1 MAKPIQPVKAMK
13 THLLFLCGLFAAA
26 AVIAGARPIPQPL
39 PNHPGNVFVA
49 AETVVVPLSNAR
61 PWRLVDYD
69 SKTIAEGD
77 GDKAELGRLAA
88 GYYEL
93 RGVVDGKASKTLT
106 TIGVVEPLRAP
117 TPETSPIGIDVAM
130 AWFYTGER
138 MEQSAN
144 LCALAGVNWV
154 RDRLR
159 WDEMEPEKG
168 RFAPANKYDDTARIE
183 SKAGLRVL
191 QVHHNTPPWATTTP
205 QRQPP
210 DLRDAYHFMREMA
223 RRWKGQVQAF
233 EPWNEADVENF
244 GGHIGVEMASLQKA
258 SYLGLKA
265 GNPDVIVCQ
274 NVFALVQPNMLADL
288 AANRAW
294 PYFDTFNFHHYCG
307 PDNYP
312 NVYAA
317 FRPFTA
323 GKPMW
328 VTEFNAPVHW
338 AGEEQ
343 EPTESDLRVQAERVT
358 EVFAASLHE
367 GPAAAFYFML
377 PHYCEGETQF
387 GILHK
392 DLTPRPAYLALAAV
406 GRLLADA
413 HPLGKMPTAA
423 TTCAYVFRAS
433 PDGRESDVL
442 VAWTTGGEASL
453 ELPGVP
459 SALYDHLGRA
469 KFQVQG
475 EPKTA
480 LKISTAPLFAVFDKN
495 AISTVALQSAPQPL
509 ALKTEKPSP
518 IVLQVLAPQEKTALS
533 LSACRISS
541 EKPEALRVF
550 AYNFGD
556 RKYSGR
562 FAITAPAGWTVQF
575 PSQIELA
582 PGERKEL
589 SLTVDS
595 HSGSTAPVES
605 IRIQGEFGD
614 AGQPVLSV
622 RVTPTPFKLR
632 EGQALNLP
640 FVTNQSRWQPLNSGG
655 SEMVLTNSNGAILV
669 KAKLNPG
676 DRWVYPILTLNKVE
690 RPGADF
696 DAFVVTLTALEG
708 EGTYRAIMDEEN
720 GSSYAIDF
728 VPQPKPG
735 ETVEAI
741 AVLSTSVYG
750 QGWSKPDDNGKLDP
764 DKIKSLKIGC
774 SLKGESVK
782 FSFKNPRWVKTK
794 VP

>member
-1 MAKPIQPVKAMK
+1 MK
-13 THLLFLCGLFAAA
+13 TRLLLLCGILLAASA
-26 AVIAGARPIPQPL
+26 TASPRPIPQPL

-49 AETVVVPLSNAR
+49 GEAVVVSLSNAS
-61 PWRLVDYD
+61 PWRLNDYD
-69 SKTIAEGD
+69 HKTVAEGA
-77 GDKAELGRLAA
+77 GNKAELGRLPA

-93 RGVVDGKASKTLT
+93 RSVVDGKASKTLT

-130 AWFYTGER
+130 AWFYTGDQQ
-138 MEQSAN
+138 EQSAN
-144 LCALAGVNWV
+144 LCTLAGVNWV

-159 WDEMEPEKG
+159 WNEMEPEKG
-168 RFAPANKYDDTARIE
+168 RFAPVNKYDDTARVQ

-191 QVHHNTPPWATTTP
+191 QVHHSSPTWSTATP

-210 DLRDAYHFMREMA
+210 DLRDAYNFMREMA
-223 RRWKGQVQAF
+223 RRWKGQVLAF

-288 AANRAW
+288 EANGAW

-307 PDNYP
+307 PDNYT

-317 FRPFTA
+317 FRAFSA

-338 AGEEQ
+338 AGDEQ
-343 EPTESDLRVQAERVT
+343 EPTDADLRIQAERVPQ
-358 EVFAASLHE
+358 VFAASLHE
-367 GPAAAFYFML
+367 GPTADFYFML
-377 PHYCEGETQF
+377 PHYCEGQTQF
-387 GILHK
+387 GILHR

-413 HPLGKMPTAA
+413 HPLGKMPASANTRAF
-423 TTCAYVFRAS
+423 VFRAR

-442 VAWTTGGEASL
+442 VAWTTEGESVL
-453 ELPGVP
+453 ELPGAP
-459 SALYDHLGRA
+459 SALYDHLGRGKSLA
-469 KFQVQG
+469 QG
-475 EPKTA
+475 ESKTI
-480 LKISTAPLFAVFDKN
+480 LKITPTPVFAVFNKN
-495 AISTVALQSAPQPL
+495 AFATGTLRSAPKPP
-509 ALKTEKPSP
+509 ALKNEKPSP
-518 IVLQVLAPQEKTALS
+518 IVLQVLAPQETISPS

-541 EKPEALRVF
+541 EKPDSLRIF

-556 RKYSGR
+556 HKSAGR
-562 FAITAPAGWTVQF
+562 FSVTAPAGWAIQF
-575 PSQIELA
+575 PSRIELA
-582 PGERKEL
+582 PGERREL
-589 SLTVDS
+589 PLTVDS
-595 HSGSTAPVES
+595 HSGSTAPVET

-622 RVTPTPFKLR
+622 RVTPTPFKLH
-632 EGQALNLP
+632 EGLTMNLP
-640 FVTNQSRWQPLNSGG
+640 TATNQNRWQPLQSGG
-655 SEMVLTNSNGAILV
+655 SEMLLTHLDGSILV

-676 DRWVYPILTLNKVE
+676 DRWVYPLLTLNKDE
-690 RPGADF
+690 RPTADF

-728 VPQPKPG
+728 VPQPKHG
-735 ETVEAI
+735 ETIEAI
-741 AVLSTSVYG
+741 AILSTGVYG
-750 QGWSKPDDNGKLDP
+750 QGWSKTDDNGKLDP

-782 FSFKNPRWVKTK
+782 YTFKNPRWIKTK
-794 VP
+794 H

>member
-1 MAKPIQPVKAMK
+1 MK
-13 THLLFLCGLFAAA
+13 TRLLFLSGMFVAA
-26 AVIAGARPIPQPL
+26 AVIASPRSIPQPL
-39 PNHPGNVFVA
+39 PNHPGNVFTA
-49 AETVVVPLSNAR
+49 GETVVVSLSNAS

-69 SKTIAEGD
+69 SKTIAEGE
-77 GDKAELGRLAA
+77 GDKAGLGRLST

-117 TPETSPIGIDVAM
+117 TSVTSPIGIDVAM

-138 MEQSAN
+138 MEQSAS

-168 RFAPANKYDDTARIE
+168 RFAPANKYDDTARIQ
-183 SKAGLRVL
+183 SNAGLRVL
-191 QVHHNTPPWATTTP
+191 QVHHGSPTWATKTP
-205 QRQPP
+205 QHQPP
-210 DLRDAYHFMREMA
+210 DLRDAYDFMREMA
-223 RRWKGQVQAF
+223 LRWKGRVVAF
-233 EPWNEADVENF
+233 EPWNEGDIEMF
-244 GGHIGVEMASLQKA
+244 GGHMGVEMAALQKA
-258 SYLGLKA
+258 SFLGLKA

-274 NVFALVQPNMLADL
+274 NVFALAQPNILADL
-288 AANRAW
+288 DANVAW
-294 PYFDTFNFHHYCG
+294 PYFDTFNFHHYCL

-323 GKPMW
+323 GKQMW

-338 AGEEQ
+338 AGDAQ
-343 EPTESDLRVQAERVT
+343 EPNDSDLRVQAERVP

-423 TTCAYVFRAS
+423 NTRAYVFRAC
-433 PDGRESDVL
+433 PDGCESDVL
-442 VAWTTGGEASL
+442 VAWTTEGESIL
-453 ELPGVP
+453 EIPTDP

-469 KFQVQG
+469 KFQVRG

-480 LKISTAPLFAVFDKN
+480 LKIGPAPVFAVFNKN
-495 AISTVALQSAPQPL
+495 AFSSVALQSAPLPSV
-509 ALKTEKPSP
+509 LKTEKPSP
-518 IVLQVLAPQEKTALS
+518 IVLQVLVPQEKTSLS
-533 LSACRISS
+533 LSACQVSS
-541 EKPEALRVF
+541 EKPDALRVF

-556 RKYSGR
+556 RKFTGR
-562 FAITAPAGWTVQF
+562 FSVNAPVGWTVQF
-575 PSQIELA
+575 PSRVELA

-589 SLTVDS
+589 PLTVDS
-595 HSGSTAPVES
+595 HSGSTALVET
-605 IRIQGEFGD
+605 IRIQGNFGD
-614 AGQPVLSV
+614 AGKPVLSV

-640 FVTNQSRWQPLNSGG
+640 SSSNQSRWQPLNSGG
-655 SEMVLTNSNGAILV
+655 SEMVLTNSGNAILV
-669 KAKLNPG
+669 RAKLNPG
-676 DRWVYPILTLNKVE
+676 DRWVYPILTLNKNE
-690 RPGADF
+690 RPAADF
-696 DAFVVTLTALEG
+696 DAFVVKLTALEG

-720 GSSYAIDF
+720 GSSYAIDLL
-728 VPQPKPG
+728 PQPKPG

-741 AVLSTSVYG
+741 AVLSTGVYG

-774 SLKGESVK
+774 SLKGEFVK
-782 FSFKNPRWVKTK
+782 FSFKNLRWVKTTL
-794 VP
+794 P